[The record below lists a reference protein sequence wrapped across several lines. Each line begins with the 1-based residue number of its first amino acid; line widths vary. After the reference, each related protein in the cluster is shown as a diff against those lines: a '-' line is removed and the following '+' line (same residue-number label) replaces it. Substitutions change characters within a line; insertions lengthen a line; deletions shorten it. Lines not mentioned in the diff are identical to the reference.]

1 MNYEDTGKNT
11 FLAAKK
17 KLLPH
22 LFSVGF
28 VLRFEVIAL
37 EILSQG
43 REGGSNNCLVRLSEE
58 QNESS
63 FL

>member
-1 MNYEDTGKNT
+1 MNYEDT
-11 FLAAKK
+11 FLATKK
-17 KLLPH
+17 KLLPTV
-22 LFSVGF
+22 FGIGF

-37 EILSQG
+37 EISQG
-43 REGGSNNCLVRLSEE
+43 IEGGLNNCLVRLSEE